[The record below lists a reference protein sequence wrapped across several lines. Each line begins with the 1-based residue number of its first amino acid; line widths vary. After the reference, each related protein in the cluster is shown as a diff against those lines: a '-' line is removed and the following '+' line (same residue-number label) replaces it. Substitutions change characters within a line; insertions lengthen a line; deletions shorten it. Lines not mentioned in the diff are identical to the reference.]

1 MPIKNWFYLK
11 KDAAGIRKDD
21 IEDPTDAY
29 VNVVDADSPNSGNVM
44 SVADFSKVVNTL
56 NFKEGSVGPKVSFV
70 KPNDANYEFVK
81 DVIIPGEL
89 EITRGNIRG
98 IYNIALESSYDNDD
112 YDSPLNTYWF
122 SQYTDENVPVN
133 PLAPLTEIPNRN
145 YGNWRNAVDGNPP
158 ASVGMP
164 VIMKWDNGSDA
175 PRYWVVEFTEW
186 GIGSDNNNFGYTR
199 YELFLS
205 VNVEQPSSS
214 NPNQPQIID
223 IVSPGVHL
231 AREYSG
237 GGLYNIVSENQ
248 YDDLSPKD
256 TRWNSQYTDSRIGY
270 SGFSDLSNVESRIYS
285 NFQDALDGSIGSNV
299 LNTDLVMHD
308 LTTDLYYK
316 VVFDS
321 WAQGC
326 NQYTSGYPGKPT
338 GWNIVNAGSGY
349 PDGGW
354 YNPTVTGGSGTNGNV
369 IIQVSGGVPYIIAW
383 GGSVGYQIGD
393 IITLDYP
400 GVTDPTVIEL
410 TTLCLMGGFSYTRT
424 VIPQSCAIKFAD
436 GTSMDTAPVIPT
448 PTYKVYTALLTQNG
462 DGNTSSLDSGTLD
475 IGRTYWINHNSPGM
489 DFTNVG
495 APNNDINTYFVA
507 TGTTPNSWGIDE
519 GEENILYTQN
529 GAPVVT
535 VLENTIGNVWF
546 TYNFVGDYSVVSSDL
561 FTKNKVFTYIGCD
574 PNFDPNDN
582 PVAQAQIKRNDSTSI
597 FIQSFIIDTNGV
609 GVLADGLM
617 AFGTPIEIRVYN

>member
-11 KDAAGIRKDD
+11 KDAAGIRKDA

-98 IYNIALESSYDNDD
+98 IYNIALESSYNDTN
-112 YDSPLNTYWF
+112 YISPLNTYWF

-145 YGNWRNAVDGNPP
+145 YGNWRNAVDANPP

-186 GIGSDNNNFGYTR
+186 GVGSDNNNFGYTR

-256 TRWNSQYTDSRIGY
+256 TRWNSQYTDSRTGY

-321 WAQGC
+321 WAQG
-326 NQYTSGYPGKPT
+326 NGSGGPGGVTAYTILNS
-338 GWNIVNAGSGY
+338 GSGY
-349 PDGGW
+349 PDGFYILNGVDG
-354 YNPTVTGGSGTNGNV
+354 NGTGISFNVTVTGGTITNV
-369 IIQVSGGVPYIIAW
+369 D
-383 GGSVGYQIGD
+383 SVNSRGQNYLVGD
-393 IITLDYP
+393 IITFPY
-400 GVTDPTVIEL
+400 VQTDLFTIQVDEVFS
-410 TTLCLMGGFSYTRT
+410 MGGFAYTRT

-448 PTYKVYTALLTQNG
+448 PTYKVYTALVTQNG
-462 DGNTSSLDSGTLD
+462 SDNSLFIGSGDLT
-475 IGRTYWINHNSPGM
+475 IGVTYVIDDNSGGA

-495 APNNDINTYFVA
+495 APNNEIGTYFVA
-507 TGTTPNSWGIDE
+507 TEITPNSWGTGGLIYDE
-519 GEENILYTQN
+519 

-546 TYNFVGDYSVVSSDL
+546 TYYIDGQYFVNSVGL
-561 FTKNKVFTYIGCD
+561 FTVDKTWTNPTA
-574 PNFDPNDN
+574 NDN
-582 PVAQAQIKRNDSTSI
+582 RSIQFAMFRINDNQCKIVDASGENNGMANTS
-597 FIQSFIIDTNGV
+597 
-609 GVLADGLM
+609 
-617 AFGTPIEIRVYN
+617 IEIRVYN